1 MAVKESLLTSRWS
14 PVPPPAAP
22 WNRIPPAP
30 TLRAGL
36 PACEKMKY
44 ESKPLPRLTVIPD
57 TLESAK
63 VWEAAPLIVVPI
75 PSISTVL
82 ASSRKTLTV
91 LSPRSLVSVSAV
103 PFTAAATFPE
113 RSERTSR
120 TSAAGKTGVKRRQT
134 RRGRRRERR
143 REESH
148 DNDTSGLESFM
159 VCTLGEGQRY
169 EEKTNGPTAA
179 TASCGSSRLHFLS
192 RKVRLHGRIASPVTH
207 RILGVSGNIKQVSSS
222 S

>member
-1 MAVKESLLTSRWS
+1 DSSDPVWVSALWKVLPCTVTLPAIVMVLKESLLTSRWS

-22 WNRIPPAP
+22 RNRIPPAP

-36 PACEKMKY
+36 PAREKMKY

-63 VWEAAPLIVVPI
+63 VTEPAPLIVVPT

-82 ASSRKTLTV
+82 ASKRKTLTV
-91 LSPRSLVSVSAV
+91 LSPLSLVSVSAV
-103 PFTAAATFPE
+103 PATVATTFPE
-113 RSERTSR
+113 RSDRTSR
-120 TSAAGKTGVKRRQT
+120 ISAAGTTGVYRRRT

-159 VCTLGEGQRY
+159 VRTLG
-169 EEKTNGPTAA
+169 
-179 TASCGSSRLHFLS
+179 
-192 RKVRLHGRIASPVTH
+192 GRPM
-207 RILGVSGNIKQVSSS
+207 K
-222 S
+222 